1 MAGDFSADSGV
12 TMTGTSAQAASPRLV
27 AVVAVARNGVIGAEN
42 RMPWRISSDL
52 KRFKALTWGKPMI
65 MGRRNWDS
73 IGRPLPGRE
82 TIVLTR
88 NPHFSAEGAH
98 VAFSPDEA
106 LATARRLAAHVSA
119 TEIVI
124 AGGAEIYRAY
134 LDQTEIIHLTEVS
147 MHAQGDVFFP
157 RLDPAE
163 WREAARENPSR
174 GAKDEADFAYVTL
187 ERRRG

>member
-1 MAGDFSADSGV
+1 M
-12 TMTGTSAQAASPRLV
+12 TMTASSAYGASPRLV

-42 RMPWRISSDL
+42 RLPWRISSDL

-88 NPHFSAEGAH
+88 NPRFSAEGAH
-98 VAFSPDEA
+98 VAFSPEEA
-106 LATARRLAAHVSA
+106 LATARRLATHVSA
-119 TEIVI
+119 SEIVI
-124 AGGAEIYRAY
+124 AGGAEVYRAY
-134 LDQTEIIHLTEVS
+134 LGQTDVIHLTEVAI
-147 MHAQGDVFFP
+147 HAPGDVFFP

-163 WREAARENPSR
+163 WREVGRENPLP
-174 GAKDEADFAYVTL
+174 GTKDEAEFAYVTL